1 MLEELVIRDY
11 AIIDKLSVRFEPGL
25 NLLSGETGAGKSIL
39 IGALGFLLGA
49 RADTGII
56 RAEAEEALVSA
67 VFSVSGNSE
76 SQKWLENHDLMSD
89 DGNIIIRRGLK
100 RTGRGSSY
108 VQDIPVSRAEL
119 QELAASIIEIHGQRD
134 GLALLKKE
142 KQRELLD
149 LYAGLTDELGSYSLL
164 YQELSIKRRALD
176 SMLKSA
182 ADRERE
188 SELLKF
194 AIEEIAAAAPKTE
207 EENELLEE
215 ERLLS
220 QYEKLYSAVSQ
231 AHELLSDSEGIVA
244 RARKAKQLLETA
256 TAIDSRLSDEARRFS
271 DAYYELDDLGGI
283 VGSYLGRLGID
294 PDRLEEIEARLAL
307 LQKLKRKYG
316 DSIAEVLDYRKEA
329 ESKLSSIEHWDE
341 DREKL
346 GKDLARLEELA
357 HKAAEKISA
366 SRNNA
371 SLALDAAIQGIIAT
385 LGMPHARFKTRLDR
399 ISPNTG
405 KVVLGPFGY
414 DEVEFYVSANKGEPL
429 RALSDVASG
438 GELSRIMLALKTV
451 IAGDTPT
458 LIFDEI
464 DTGIGGE
471 VALSVGRHLAELS
484 ANRQI
489 LCISHLAS
497 LAARADNHLMVVK
510 KLEGNRTVTRIEQ
523 LGNDNRVREIARM
536 LSGDSGS
543 KASLEHAAE
552 LITKLKRMR
561 G

>member
-49 RADTGII
+49 KADTGII

-76 SQKWLENHDLMSD
+76 GQKWLENHDLMAD

-149 LYAGLTDELGSYSLL
+149 LYAGLTDELVSYSLL

-271 DAYYELDDLGGI
+271 DAYYELDDLGGL

-294 PDRLEEIEARLAL
+294 PGRLEEIEARLAL

-346 GKDLARLEELA
+346 EKDLARLEELA
-357 HKAAEKISA
+357 HKAAEKISV
-366 SRNNA
+366 SRNKA

-385 LGMPHARFKTRLDR
+385 LGMPHARFKTKLDR
-399 ISPNTG
+399 IPPNTG

-489 LCISHLAS
+489 LCVSHLAS

-523 LGNDNRVREIARM
+523 LENDNRVREIARM

-552 LITKLKRMR
+552 LITKLKRTR